1 MNEKKTLMNYEKK
14 NISVEELAS
23 LLKFSLT
30 DVSEAYEKIE
40 ALISDGIIEPVKA
53 SGKNG
58 NLTYSWYKKYRIT
71 IAEEIDEG
79 VLKSIRSLNPI
90 LLSNGYLPSHPSVY
104 MKNKDVIDGINKYLF
119 SKQEDEFISRKERSF
134 EIFGKEKVLDDSGV
148 KSLLK
153 SLQITDEK
161 LGFYDT
167 PEYCFH
173 DYIPVRKNQM
183 TLLVCENKDIWF
195 NIRRCMFE
203 DGFKKLFGVPIDGVV
218 YGSGNKVSQKQG
230 ALIEYIKFM
239 GNPQVS
245 FWYWGDIDRE
255 GFDIYRRTCEVNV
268 GLDITLFWPGY
279 KKMIER
285 AKEIELEDS
294 PSSKKEGMN
303 FEDLFDGFN
312 LEEKAYLIKMLK
324 GNKLIPQEIISYKLL
339 SEG

>member
-119 SKQEDEFISRKERSF
+119 S
-134 EIFGKEKVLDDSGV
+134 
-148 KSLLK
+148 
-153 SLQITDEK
+153 
-161 LGFYDT
+161 
-167 PEYCFH
+167 
-173 DYIPVRKNQM
+173 N
-183 TLLVCENKDIWF
+183 
-195 NIRRCMFE
+195 
-203 DGFKKLFGVPIDGVV
+203 
-218 YGSGNKVSQKQG
+218 
-230 ALIEYIKFM
+230 
-239 GNPQVS
+239 
-245 FWYWGDIDRE
+245 
-255 GFDIYRRTCEVNV
+255 
-268 GLDITLFWPGY
+268 
-279 KKMIER
+279 KKMNSYRER
-285 AKEIELEDS
+285 RDPLRYLAK
-294 PSSKKEGMN
+294 KK
-303 FEDLFDGFN
+303 F
-312 LEEKAYLIKMLK
+312 
-324 GNKLIPQEIISYKLL
+324 
-339 SEG
+339 

>member
-153 SLQITDEK
+153 SLQIE
-161 LGFYDT
+161 
-167 PEYCFH
+167 
-173 DYIPVRKNQM
+173 
-183 TLLVCENKDIWF
+183 
-195 NIRRCMFE
+195 IRILRYA
-203 DGFKKLFGVPIDGVV
+203 GV
-218 YGSGNKVSQKQG
+218 
-230 ALIEYIKFM
+230 
-239 GNPQVS
+239 
-245 FWYWGDIDRE
+245 
-255 GFDIYRRTCEVNV
+255 
-268 GLDITLFWPGY
+268 
-279 KKMIER
+279 
-285 AKEIELEDS
+285 
-294 PSSKKEGMN
+294 
-303 FEDLFDGFN
+303 
-312 LEEKAYLIKMLK
+312 
-324 GNKLIPQEIISYKLL
+324 LL
-339 SEG
+339 S